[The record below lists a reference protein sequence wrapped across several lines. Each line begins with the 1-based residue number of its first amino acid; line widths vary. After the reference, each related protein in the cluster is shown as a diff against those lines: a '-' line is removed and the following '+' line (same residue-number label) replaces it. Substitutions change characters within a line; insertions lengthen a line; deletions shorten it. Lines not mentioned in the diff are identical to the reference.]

1 MAGVDDKGGFVVDIA
16 ELVADVAENPPCGP
30 DLEYDPAFRE
40 LEQASQGKPEQ
51 QFGSTVIAA
60 EEPAWEE
67 VREAAVRLLKRSKDL
82 RVATLLTRALLRSE
96 GFPGLLPGLQLILEL
111 LQRYWADVYP
121 RLDVEEGNDPT
132 MRLNALAPLVDAEAL
147 LRDLHDAWLVRS
159 RQHGQILVR
168 DVEVVLGKLPPRRNA
183 EVPSQRQIDSILA
196 AVAAED
202 PMPLLLVGRTLA
214 AARELA
220 AFLNDKVGAERAPD
234 FGPLLSILAL
244 LAHAVQGALG
254 EATPAAA
261 APGGDSEANPAS
273 AVETPMSTG
282 IRTREDALRMID
294 QVIDY
299 FERNEPTNPAPLL
312 MKRARRLVSMSFID
326 IVKEMAP
333 DGLRQI
339 ETIAGPGQ
347 ES

>member
-1 MAGVDDKGGFVVDIA
+1 MVDIA
-16 ELVADVAENPPCGP
+16 ELVADVAEQPPCGP
-30 DLEYDPAFRE
+30 DLEYDPAFHE
-40 LEQASQGKPEQ
+40 LELAALGKPEQ
-51 QFGSTVIAA
+51 QFGSTLIPA
-60 EEPAWEE
+60 EAPAWEE
-67 VREAAVRLLKRSKDL
+67 VRDAAVSLLKRSKDL
-82 RVATLLTRALLRSE
+82 RVATLLTRALLHSE
-96 GFPGLLPGLQLILEL
+96 GFPGLLEGLQLILQL
-111 LQRYWADVYP
+111 LQRFWEDVYP
-121 RLDVEEGNDPT
+121 RLDAEEDNDPT

-147 LRDLHDAWLVRS
+147 LRDLRDAWLVRS
-159 RQHGQILVR
+159 RQHGQVLVR
-168 DVEVVLGKLPPRRNA
+168 DVEVALGKLPPRRNA

-202 PMPLLLVGRTLA
+202 PTPLALVDQTRATA
-214 AARELA
+214 KELA
-220 AFLNDKVGAERAPD
+220 DFLNDKVGAGRAPD
-234 FGPLLSILAL
+234 FKPLLTILAL

-254 EATPAAA
+254 EATPVAA
-261 APGGDSEANPAS
+261 APGGDSEVNPAS
-273 AVETPMSTG
+273 AVEMPMSTG

-294 QVIDY
+294 QVVDY

-312 MKRARRLVSMSFID
+312 IKRARRLVSMSFID